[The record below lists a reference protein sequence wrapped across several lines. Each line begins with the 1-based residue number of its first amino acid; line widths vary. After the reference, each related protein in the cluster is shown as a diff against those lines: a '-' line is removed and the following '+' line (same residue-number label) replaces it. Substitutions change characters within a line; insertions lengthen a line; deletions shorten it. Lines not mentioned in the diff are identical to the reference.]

1 MPKTLCDICMEE
13 YEDNDKSEKCPRIL
27 NCGHSFCTLCLKKI
41 KQKNQNIICP
51 SCRSID
57 LREINQITINRAIYD
72 LIWEK
77 KQSLK
82 ISKVSKN
89 CGINDFI
96 KIQKFKRDYNT
107 DIVIK
112 LALIGEAS
120 TGKTSISKCYING
133 PLQNEEEYKVTVAL
147 DFFTKI
153 LECENNLIKL
163 QIWDTA
169 GQERYQ
175 SLTSGYL
182 KGVHGCI
189 IVFDVTNRKSF
200 EKISHWIQ
208 LYKNFNENKNN
219 IIIVGNKIDKPKRV
233 VNKDEAENYCNQLVF
248 KYFETSALTGVNIFI
263 IFQTIAFQILNS
275 DEIELFREKKIIKI
289 NDFNEKVEKESS
301 CC

>member
-200 EKISHWIQ
+200 EKISDWIQ
-208 LYKNFNENKNN
+208 LYKNFNEYKNN

-233 VNKDEAENYCNQLVF
+233 VNKDEAENYCSQLGF

-275 DEIELFREKKIIKI
+275 DKIELIREKKIIKI
-289 NDFNEKVEKESS
+289 NDFSEKVEKVS